1 MGVFPLAVSIYM
13 IYTIWVVTVLRVGQ
27 LKYKVNKKDHNPP
40 HVHVEG
46 GGATLRVN
54 LLTLEVMDDSTEFS
68 KVMVRK
74 IVTYIAEHKEE
85 LLEKWVEYH
94 EED

>member
-1 MGVFPLAVSIYM
+1 M
-13 IYTIWVVTVLRVGQ
+13 IYIIWMVTILRVGK
-27 LKYKVNKKDHNPP
+27 LKYKVNRQDHNPP

-54 LLTLEVMDDSTEFS
+54 LLTLEVMDDSTDFS
-68 KVMVRK
+68 KAMVRR
-74 IVTYIAEHKEE
+74 IVIYIAEHKEE